1 VESTQNLMER
11 NAQHSLTLPTAN
23 KNEDNLCMPLA
34 INVVLRYWGEETII
48 DEALKRSKQYDGI
61 EGSIFMEG
69 IEIAESHGYV
79 TYIYKGNLFD
89 LKKRIDQGIPL
100 IVIMPGIQET
110 VQHATIVSGYSAD
123 ERRIFTYIPEPN
135 TEGAFPE
142 DTFVNYWNQD
152 GTVSIMIIPTEIRSR
167 ITESELE
174 LRESYRMC
182 FEAERFIQ
190 KRNSDNAIT
199 LLKKALTLDRS
210 NSLAWSLLGSV
221 YNELGSDEAIK
232 HFEKSI
238 ELNPKFY
245 LSYRGMGNYYLKR
258 GEYLLAERYYSNA
271 IDLHEYR
278 FGPIY
283 KNRAIARLNME
294 RKQEA
299 KSDLLRYLEQ
309 CPSAKDKTQ
318 IETSLNTL

>member
-1 VESTQNLMER
+1 MMDR
-11 NAQHSLTLPTAN
+11 KAQHTLILPTAN

-34 INVVLRYWGEETII
+34 INVVLKYWGEDTII
-48 DEALKRSKQYDGI
+48 DEALQRSKQYDAI

-79 TYIYKGNLFD
+79 TYIYKGNLLD
-89 LKKRIDQGIPL
+89 LRKRIDQGIPL

-110 VQHATIVSGYSAD
+110 VQHATIVSGYSID
-123 ERRIFTYIPEPN
+123 EGRIFTYVPEPN

-142 DTFVNYWNQD
+142 VTFVDYWNQD
-152 GTVSIMIIPTEIRSR
+152 GSVSIMIIPREIRHR
-167 ITESELE
+167 INESELKQK
-174 LRESYRMC
+174 ESYRMC

-190 KRNSDNAIT
+190 KKNSDSAIT
-199 LLKKALTLDRS
+199 LIKKALTLDKA

-221 YNELGSDEAIK
+221 YNELGSDEAIQY
-232 HFEKSI
+232 FQKSI

-258 GEYLLAERYYSNA
+258 GDYHLADRYYSNA
-271 IDLHEYR
+271 INLHEHR

-283 KNRAIARLNME
+283 KNRAIARLNTE
-294 RKQEA
+294 KKQAA
-299 KSDLLRYLEQ
+299 KLDLLRYLEQ
-309 CPSAKDKTQ
+309 CPTAKDKRQ
-318 IETSLNTL
+318 IETSLDTL

>member
-1 VESTQNLMER
+1 MNR
-11 NAQHSLTLPTAN
+11 NAQHSLILPMAD

-34 INVVLRYWGEETII
+34 INVVLRYWGEETLI
-48 DEALKRSKQYDGI
+48 DEALQRSKQYDAI

-69 IEIAESHGYV
+69 LEIAESHGYV
-79 TYIYKGNLFD
+79 TYIYKGNLLD
-89 LKKRIDQGIPL
+89 LRKRIDQGIPL
-100 IVIMPGIQET
+100 IVIMPGIQEI
-110 VQHATIVSGYSAD
+110 VQHATIVSGYSID
-123 ERRIFTYIPEPN
+123 ERRIFTYVPEPN

-142 DTFVNYWNQD
+142 GTFVNDWNQD
-152 GTVSIMIIPTEIRSR
+152 GAVSVMIIPPEIRHR
-167 ITESELE
+167 ITESDLE
-174 LRESYRMC
+174 QKESYRIC

-190 KRNSDNAIT
+190 KKNSGSAIT
-199 LLKKALTLDRS
+199 LLKKALTLDGS

-221 YNELGSDEAIK
+221 YNELGSDEAIR

-258 GEYLLAERYYSNA
+258 GEYHLADRYYSNA
-271 IDLHEYR
+271 IDLNEHR

-294 RKQEA
+294 KKQEA
-299 KSDLLRYLEQ
+299 KLDLLRYLEQ
-309 CPSAKDKTQ
+309 CPHAKDKKQ
-318 IETSLNTL
+318 IETSLDSL

>member
-1 VESTQNLMER
+1 MMDR
-11 NAQHSLTLPTAN
+11 KAQHTLILPTAN

-34 INVVLRYWGEETII
+34 INVVLKYWGEDTII
-48 DEALKRSKQYDGI
+48 DEALQRSKQYDAI

-79 TYIYKGNLFD
+79 TYIYKGNLLD
-89 LKKRIDQGIPL
+89 LRKRIDQGIPL

-110 VQHATIVSGYSAD
+110 VQHATIVSGYSID
-123 ERRIFTYIPEPN
+123 EGRIFTYVPEPD

-142 DTFVNYWNQD
+142 VTFVDYWNQD
-152 GTVSIMIIPTEIRSR
+152 GSVSIMIIPREIRHR
-167 ITESELE
+167 INESELE
-174 LRESYRMC
+174 QKESYRMC

-190 KRNSDNAIT
+190 KKNSDSAIT
-199 LLKKALTLDRS
+199 LIKKALTLDKA

-221 YNELGSDEAIK
+221 YNELGSDEAIQY
-232 HFEKSI
+232 FQKSI

-258 GEYLLAERYYSNA
+258 GDYHLADRYYSNA
-271 IDLHEYR
+271 INLHEHR

-283 KNRAIARLNME
+283 KNRAIARLNTE
-294 RKQEA
+294 KKQAA
-299 KSDLLRYLEQ
+299 KLDLLRYLEQ
-309 CPSAKDKTQ
+309 CPMAKDKRQ
-318 IETSLNTL
+318 IEISLDTL